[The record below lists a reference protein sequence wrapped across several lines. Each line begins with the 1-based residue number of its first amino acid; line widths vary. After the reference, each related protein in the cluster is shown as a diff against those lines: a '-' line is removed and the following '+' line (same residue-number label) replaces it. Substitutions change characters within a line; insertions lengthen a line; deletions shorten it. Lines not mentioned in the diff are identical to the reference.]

1 MEGDAPASPD
11 IPAKAGAKAWWGL
24 QELCDLTGLEAH
36 VLRYWESEFPQ
47 LRPRRVRGGD
57 RQYREREVQLVRRI
71 RELLYDEHLTIQAA
85 RRKLSED
92 ARRSDNPGQLGML
105 LPEPEADAGQ
115 EETLDREAVLEGL
128 REVLDLLR
136 FGRRSW

>member
-1 MEGDAPASPD
+1 MKS
-11 IPAKAGAKAWWGL
+11 WWSL
-24 QELCDLTGLEAH
+24 QEVCELVGLEPH
-36 VLRYWESEFPQ
+36 VLRYWESEFSQ
-47 LRPRRVRGGD
+47 LRPRRIRGGD

-85 RRKLSED
+85 RRKMSEES
-92 ARRSDNPGQLGML
+92 RRSDNPGQLGML
-105 LPEPEADAGQ
+105 LPEPDAVP
-115 EETLDREAVLEGL
+115 ETDDGLDRETVLDGL

>member
-1 MEGDAPASPD
+1 MKS
-11 IPAKAGAKAWWGL
+11 WWSL
-24 QELCDLTGLEAH
+24 QEVCELVGLEPH
-36 VLRYWESEFPQ
+36 VLRYWESEFSQ
-47 LRPRRVRGGD
+47 LRPRRIRGGD

-85 RRKLSED
+85 RRKMSEES
-92 ARRSDNPGQLGML
+92 RRTDNPGQLGML
-105 LPEPEADAGQ
+105 LPEPEAPQDGD
-115 EETLDREAVLEGL
+115 ESLDRETVLEGL

>member
-1 MEGDAPASPD
+1 MKS
-11 IPAKAGAKAWWGL
+11 WWSL
-24 QELCDLTGLEAH
+24 QEVCELVGLEPH
-36 VLRYWESEFPQ
+36 VLRYWESEFSQ
-47 LRPRRVRGGD
+47 LRPRRIRGGD

-85 RRKLSED
+85 RRKMSEES
-92 ARRSDNPGQLGML
+92 RRSDNPGQLGML
-105 LPEPEADAGQ
+105 LPEPAAEPDGDDG
-115 EETLDREAVLEGL
+115 LDREAVLEGL

>member
-1 MEGDAPASPD
+1 MEPEE
-11 IPAKAGAKAWWGL
+11 IQEAGAVKAWWSL
-24 QELCDLTGLEAH
+24 QEVCELAGLEAH

-47 LRPRRVRGGD
+47 LRPKRVRGGD

-71 RELLYDEHLTIQAA
+71 RELLYDEHLTLQAA

-92 ARRSDNPGQLGML
+92 GRRDDNPGQLGML
-105 LPEPEADAGQ
+105 LPDPEVEPVAEDS
-115 EETLDREAVLEGL
+115 LDRRAIAEGL
-128 REVLDLLR
+128 REVLDILR